1 MGRKTS
7 PSPSYGTQRWVC
19 QEVDVR
25 VLDFMREKG
34 IGTYSDAVARLLDLA
49 EGDHVQKKK

>member
-1 MGRKTS
+1 
-7 PSPSYGTQRWVC
+7 VC